1 MENFFK
7 NLCFQ
12 EITKKNWFYKNFLKK
27 YFFYIFFGNFIE
39 IQSKILFIILIEKIF
54 NRKKLFLYI
63 FFKLCYRTFLKT
75 FIFVKF
81 SLQNFCGK
89 IYFFYFCFPKNTISN
104 IIFCKNFKVYYFNV
118 FLLIS
123 LYLIFMIL
131 FLLFSFHCLFISS
144 SNLTQRFAV
153 TDQALN
159 NMTTWS
165 EVSVPTSPD
174 DDDYEVLLNRTEFQ
188 SRLNEFR

>member
-1 MENFFK
+1 MHTYIQY
-7 NLCFQ
+7 CFR
-12 EITKKNWFYKNFLKK
+12 Y
-27 YFFYIFFGNFIE
+27 
-39 IQSKILFIILIEKIF
+39 
-54 NRKKLFLYI
+54 
-63 FFKLCYRTFLKT
+63 
-75 FIFVKF
+75 
-81 SLQNFCGK
+81 
-89 IYFFYFCFPKNTISN
+89 
-104 IIFCKNFKVYYFNV
+104 
-118 FLLIS
+118 
-123 LYLIFMIL
+123 
-131 FLLFSFHCLFISS
+131 S